1 MILYLNGMT
10 AVTKIDSVK
19 AGITQLY
26 SRTKSFSN
34 TFFPFCI
41 KGQSKLDVKIR
52 NLLSVSRFKKSLL
65 IYFKI
70 DENSIFDVHSSIGIK
85 AFKQAETLSF

>member
-1 MILYLNGMT
+1 MT

-41 KGQSKLDVKIR
+41 KGRSKLDVKIR
-52 NLLSVSRFKKSLL
+52 NLLSVSRFRKSLL

-70 DENSIFDVHSSIGIK
+70 DENSIFDVHSSVGTK